1 MFASYYIYCLFYLQN
16 RALLDTLRKLRSTG
30 GTGHIVIFNTL
41 AIGHTKHPN
50 EQHISSWPFAVKKLR
65 HSNRQDFVFIRPP
78 GISYGAF
85 ELRMDNV
92 WFCKILLL
100 FQVESKTDLGLKRH
114 SCAFVSVLEEYTGP
128 RRPGELLI
136 LLMILITISV
146 FMLLMSFITLI
157 FL

>member
-1 MFASYYIYCLFYLQN
+1 MSLIILTNIWYCFFYLCYLFYLQN

-50 EQHISSWPFAVKKLR
+50 EQRISCWPFAGEKPRK
-65 HSNRQDFVFIRPP
+65 SNRQDFVFIRPP
-78 GISYGAF
+78 GISHGAF

-100 FQVESKTDLGLKRH
+100 FQVESETGVGQKRH
-114 SCAFVSVLEEYTGP
+114 SCAFVSVLEEYSGHW
-128 RRPGELLI
+128 RPGELFI
-136 LLMILITISV
+136 LLMILI
-146 FMLLMSFITLI
+146 MFI
-157 FL
+157 